1 MLITNIGYIM
11 RMPEHQKTIYH
22 LTCESLATTK
32 DLPFI
37 EVVKKKGFEVLL
49 LGKFELSGN
58 PPAPH
63 GVPQIEVT
71 FDGEQPSRMCRTVR
85 YFLSPFILKC

>member
-1 MLITNIGYIM
+1 MLTTNIDYIM
-11 RMPEHQKTIYH
+11 RMPKHQKTVYH

-49 LGKFELSGN
+49 LGKFELSL
-58 PPAPH
+58 PLMVCPKSRSRFMEISPH
-63 GVPQIEVT
+63 VW
-71 FDGEQPSRMCRTVR
+71 CHTVR